1 MHFSCRDLTTGQV
14 GGGPPLLNPV
24 APIEVG
30 AGSPLLN
37 LVTPIEG
44 RLGMEFEF
52 HVAAVKLRF
61 SGVWGEKMGSQIFV
75 KMEDIH
81 FECAGCTLLVEI

>member
-1 MHFSCRDLTTGQV
+1 M
-14 GGGPPLLNPV
+14 NPV

-61 SGVWGEKMGSQIFV
+61 SGVWGQEMGSEVFV
-75 KMEDIH
+75 KVEDVYLQ
-81 FECAGCTLLVEI
+81 CAGCTLLVEI

>member
-14 GGGPPLLNPV
+14 GGGP
-24 APIEVG
+24 
-30 AGSPLLN
+30 PLLN

-61 SGVWGEKMGSQIFV
+61 SGVWGQEMASEVFV
-75 KMEDIH
+75 KVENTH
-81 FECAGCTLLVEI
+81 FEWAGCTLLVEI